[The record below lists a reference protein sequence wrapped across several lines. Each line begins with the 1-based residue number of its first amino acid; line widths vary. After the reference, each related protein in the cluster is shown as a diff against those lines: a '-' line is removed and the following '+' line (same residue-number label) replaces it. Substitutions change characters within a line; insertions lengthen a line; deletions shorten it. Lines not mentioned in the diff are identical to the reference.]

1 MDTPASRFLKGDTD
15 VTLVYD
21 GLKANYPLFC
31 VEAGTLLLRNLRLI
45 HQSTGFDLWAGNA
58 AIQVQARKRLAHV
71 SMERC
76 EVTSRSG
83 RGIVVSNGGKLT
95 LRQCNVHSCA
105 ATGIYMSGSNSTAK
119 IASTDILGNGNGRRG
134 LVGGHSG
141 VYLENGIA
149 SIHDS
154 NISHNSSAG
163 IYMVTREEWRL
174 SLSDSDLVGNG
185 ALQLDLPSLRVGMIA
200 RNAAAHGDRVSILEP
215 RLRSG
220 LYSGVIFASHQVQF
234 EELFAM

>member
-1 MDTPASRFLKGDTD
+1 VTFEKLNSPATSHLKSDTD
-15 VTLVYD
+15 VALVYD

-31 VEAGTLLLRNLRLI
+31 VEGGTLLLRDLRLV

-58 AIQVQARKRLAHV
+58 AVQVQARKRLAHV

-76 EVTSRSG
+76 DVTSKSG

-95 LRQCNVHSCA
+95 LHQCNVHSCA

-119 IASTDILGNGNGRRG
+119 IASTDIIGNGNGRRG
-134 LVGGHSG
+134 LAGGHSG
-141 VYLENGIA
+141 VYLQDGVA

-174 SLSDSDLVGNG
+174 NLSDSDLVGNG
-185 ALQLDLPSLRVGMIA
+185 ALQLNLPA
-200 RNAAAHGDRVSILEP
+200 RNVAAHGHRLNILEP
-215 RLRSG
+215 RRRSE
-220 LYSGVIFASHQVQF
+220 LSSRVLFVPHQVQF
-234 EELFAM
+234 EELVAT